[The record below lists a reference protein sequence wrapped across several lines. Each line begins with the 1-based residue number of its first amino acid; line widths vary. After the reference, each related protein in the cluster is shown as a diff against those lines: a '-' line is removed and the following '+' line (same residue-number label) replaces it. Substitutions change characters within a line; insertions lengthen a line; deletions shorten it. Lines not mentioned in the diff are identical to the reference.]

1 MILQQLV
8 NGLTLGSLYALIA
21 LGYTMVY
28 GVLLM
33 INFAHSEIFM
43 SGAFVSLLVYVKLMA
58 IMPAWQAFVTGIGI
72 AFLFCAA
79 LAVTIERVAYRPLR
93 RASRLTPLISAIG
106 VSILLQNAAFLWIS
120 DQSLAYPQA
129 LEVRHM

>member
-43 SGAFVSLLVYVKLMA
+43 SGAFVSLLVYRKLLL
-58 IMPAWQAFVTGIGI
+58 IMPAWQAFVTGIAI
-72 AFLFCAA
+72 AFLVCAV
-79 LAVTIERVAYRPLR
+79 LAVAVERVAYRPLR
-93 RASRLTPLISAIG
+93 RAARLTPLISAIG
-106 VSILLQNAAFLWIS
+106 VSILLQNAVFLGI
-120 DQSLAYPQA
+120 
-129 LEVRHM
+129 

>member
-1 MILQQLV
+1 MILQQFV

-43 SGAFVSLLVYVKLMA
+43 SGAFASCLLLTAPWLKDNTPGTRLMIA
-58 IMPAWQAFVTGIGI
+58 VTGGLVASAAI
-72 AFLFCAA
+72 AI
-79 LAVTIERVAYRPLR
+79 VMERLAYRPLR
-93 RASRLTPLISAIG
+93 RAGRLTPLISAIG
-106 VSILLQNAAFLWIS
+106 VSILLQNAAF
-120 DQSLAYPQA
+120 
-129 LEVRHM
+129 

>member
-43 SGAFVSLLVYVKLMA
+43 GGAFASCLLLDSRWLRGNSAGTALLIA
-58 IMPAWQAFVTGIGI
+58 IVGGLVTSAVLAFFG
-72 AFLFCAA
+72 
-79 LAVTIERVAYRPLR
+79 ERLAYRPLPPGG
-93 RASRLTPLISAIG
+93 RLTPPI
-106 VSILLQNAAFLWIS
+106 
-120 DQSLAYPQA
+120 
-129 LEVRHM
+129 

>member
-43 SGAFVSLLVYVKLMA
+43 AGAFVSLAVYQKLSK
-58 IMPAWQAFVTGIGI
+58 ILPAWQAFVVGIG
-72 AFLFCAA
+72 AA
-79 LAVTIERVAYRPLR
+79 LIACAVLAFAIERIAYRPLR
-93 RASRLTPLISAIG
+93 RASRLAPLISAIG
-106 VSILLQNAAFLWIS
+106 VSILLQNHVFLFVFAPS
-120 DQSLAYPQA
+120 
-129 LEVRHM
+129 

>member
-1 MILQQLV
+1 MTKGNMILQQLV

-43 SGAFVSLLVYVKLMA
+43 VGAFASLLCYLKLATFLPVWLNDWAMA
-58 IMPAWQAFVTGIGI
+58 GFTK
-72 AFLFCAA
+72 
-79 LAVTIERVAYRPLR
+79 
-93 RASRLTPLISAIG
+93 SPLIA
-106 VSILLQNAAFLWIS
+106 
-120 DQSLAYPQA
+120 
-129 LEVRHM
+129 